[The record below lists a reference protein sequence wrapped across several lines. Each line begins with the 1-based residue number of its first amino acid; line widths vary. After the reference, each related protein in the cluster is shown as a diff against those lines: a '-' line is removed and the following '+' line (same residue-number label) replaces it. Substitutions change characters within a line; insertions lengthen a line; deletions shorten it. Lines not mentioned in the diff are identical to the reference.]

1 MIGFCVLNLKSENHL
16 IEGLN
21 EREVLGVQ
29 DRPRPKCS
37 YHQRSVLSLCSTGA
51 TTTSVEKPSG
61 NLFRTVLI
69 GAYQVGNQNVIDR
82 HAGEIRIL
90 DGYIFQID
98 IDERGVSEIGIGKRR
113 SLEVYVIESGLDQF
127 GIGKTHAGE
136 IRILDGYVFQIDIDE
151 RGVSEIGIGKR
162 RSLEVY
168 VIEAGLDQFGIGKT
182 SLADVR
188 IVSVKCFARV
198 VYFHRDP
205 LATGMSETL
214 KSQLSLTA
222 ERAPRL
228 TLP

>member
-82 HAGEIRIL
+82 
-90 DGYIFQID
+90 
-98 IDERGVSEIGIGKRR
+98 
-113 SLEVYVIESGLDQF
+113 
-127 GIGKTHAGE
+127 HAGE